1 MNTSSPAVLSL
12 SFSRKWRKRSAILT
26 ASIGALLAL
35 AAAVHPASAGMA
47 PPLPEAEAWLGGTDG
62 TWTGNNWASDAG
74 GTPTT
79 AIPTALDDLT
89 FSATGAGNQS
99 TTLGQDF
106 TIHSLT
112 ISDPLPVTI
121 NSGLSGPFTPTI
133 SGNAGKGLDVQA
145 GAGLVT
151 IGANP

>member
-12 SFSRKWRKRSAILT
+12 SFSRKWRKRPAILT
-26 ASIGALLAL
+26 ALIGALLAL
-35 AAAVHPASAGMA
+35 AAAVHPASAGL

-62 TWTGNNWASDAG
+62 TWTGNNWASDAV
-74 GTPTT
+74 GTPTA
-79 AIPTALDDLT
+79 AIPTASDDLT
-89 FSATGAGNQS
+89 FSATGAANRS

-121 NSGLSGPFTPTI
+121 DSGGPFTLTI

>member
-1 MNTSSPAVLSL
+1 MNTSSPAVLSP
-12 SFSRKWRKRSAILT
+12 SFSRKWRKRPAILA

-35 AAAVHPASAGMA
+35 AAAVHPASAGL

-74 GTPTT
+74 GTIIA

-89 FSATGAGNQS
+89 FSATGAAHRS

-121 NSGLSGPFTPTI
+121 DSGLSGPFTLTI
-133 SGNAGKGLDVQA
+133 SGNAGTGLNVQA